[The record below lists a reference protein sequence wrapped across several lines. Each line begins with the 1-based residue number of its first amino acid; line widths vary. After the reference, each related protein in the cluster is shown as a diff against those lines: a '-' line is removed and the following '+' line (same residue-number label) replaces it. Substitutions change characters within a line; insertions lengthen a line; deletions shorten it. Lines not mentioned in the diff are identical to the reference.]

1 MKVWHI
7 KGPKVVLSDQ
17 NLGFRGFYVR
27 GSPHFSS
34 LQVTESYAGASERG
48 FISPIICHSELPV
61 YAEISCMRQYSSGIQ
76 SICAFI
82 INWVLQSTILI
93 GSVIF
98 RQHAGW

>member
-1 MKVWHI
+1 MKVWDI
-7 KGPKVVLSDQ
+7 KGPKVVSSDQ

-34 LQVTESYAGASERG
+34 LQVTERAWERG

-82 INWVLQSTILI
+82 KNWVLQSTILT